1 MQVQAFRR
9 GTAADGPFDHSTGR
23 GWVAAQPGDYR
34 DALNKRDIVVPW
46 IMENTG
52 GIAPHPRAV
61 ARRLSRRAS
70 GANAVDRTVYGRSRS
85 STRSHYTHHT
95 QRISTNVVKFDAQNI
110 REQAGHVVR
119 RALLL
124 PADAGQA

>member
-1 MQVQAFRR
+1 MA
-9 GTAADGPFDHSTGR
+9 
-23 GWVAAQPGDYR
+23 
-34 DALNKRDIVVPW
+34 
-46 IMENTG
+46 MEKEHHYTG
-52 GIAPHPRAV
+52 GIAPHSRAV

-70 GANAVDRTVYGRSRS
+70 GANAIDRTAYCLSRS

-95 QRISTNVVKFDAQNI
+95 QRISANVIKFDAQNI

-124 PADAGQA
+124 MSAASPA